1 MPVTTPLRVYGMLL
15 DMRHRQRT
23 PDVFHPVSGSAAP
36 RTTRTDLDAV
46 ASRTVGARGYDGFIL
61 AIVN

>member
-1 MPVTTPLRVYGMLL
+1 
-15 DMRHRQRT
+15 
-23 PDVFHPVSGSAAP
+23 VFHPVSGSAAP

-46 ASRTVGARGYDGFIL
+46 AIQTVGARGYDGFIL